1 MKISLRVG
9 AGIVGLAAALGLN
22 SCGGSSDAGGSSTPP
37 KACASAAVT
46 PPPAAGGG
54 DPLFGDQWHL
64 ENTGQRGG
72 TPGEDVRVRPV
83 WEAAQNPNLG
93 EGVRIAI
100 VDDGLEITHEDLIA
114 NVVSNAS
121 YDYEVPGVCSPTGGQ
136 HGTAVAGVAAARNDN
151 GVGGRGAAPRASL
164 VGYNLLT
171 AKNDAN
177 EADAMT
183 RDRTANAISSNSW
196 GAPDDR
202 GTLDAP
208 AQTWYDAINL
218 GLAEGRNGLGT
229 IYVWAAGNGGL
240 TVDNSNYDGQANY
253 RGVVAVC
260 AVGDDGTKADYSE
273 PGANLLVCAPSRGN
287 NGHGI
292 TTTDRT
298 GAAGYDPTNYFSNFS
313 GTSSA
318 APLAA
323 GVIGLLLKARP
334 ALTWRDV
341 RLILAETAR
350 QTDITDRAWY
360 TFGTAPTYHFNHNYG
375 FGVIDAQAA
384 VARAANWSPL
394 PPASKPFPANTQV
407 AVQIPD
413 NGPEVTSG
421 ITVAN
426 SGIGKIEFIDVV
438 FTSAH
443 TFFGDLRI
451 RLRNDTTGSISELAS
466 EHDCFDANGNA
477 IDCGSGYA
485 NGWRFGSM
493 RHLGEAA
500 DGNWTLLVQDM
511 DAGDIGSFT
520 WSITFHGR
528 P

>member
-1 MKISLRVG
+1 MKTTLAVG
-9 AGIVGLAAALGLN
+9 VGMVGLTAALGLN
-22 SCGGSSDAGGSSTPP
+22 SCGGGGGGGGPPP

-46 PPPAAGGG
+46 APLPAGPG
-54 DPLFGDQWHL
+54 DPLFASQWHL
-64 ENTGQRGG
+64 AGPQSVNA
-72 TPGEDVRVRPV
+72 DSV
-83 WEAAQNPNLG
+83 WSGSNFG
-93 EGVRIAI
+93 DGVRIAI

-121 YDYEVPGVCSPTGGQ
+121 YDYEVPGVCSPTGGE
-136 HGTAVAGVAAARNDN
+136 HGTAVAGVAAARDN
-151 GVGGRGAAPRASL
+151 NGRGGRGAAPRASL
-164 VGYNLLT
+164 VGYNLLA

-183 RDRTANAISSNSW
+183 RDRVANAISSNSW
-196 GAPDDR
+196 GAPDDA

-218 GLAEGRNGLGT
+218 GLTEGRNGLGT
-229 IYVWAAGNGGL
+229 LYVWAAGNGGR

-253 RGVVAVC
+253 RGVIPVC
-260 AVGDDGTKADYSE
+260 AVGDNGIKADYSE
-273 PGANLLVCAPSRGN
+273 EGANLLVCAPSKGTT
-287 NGHGI
+287 GPGI

-298 GAAGYDPTNYFSNFS
+298 GTIGYSTTNYTSTFG

-334 ALTWRDV
+334 DLRWRDV

-350 QTDITDRAWY
+350 QTDVAGGNWV
-360 TFGTAPTYHFNHNYG
+360 TFGTAPTYHFSHKYG

-384 VARAANWSPL
+384 VARAVAWTILPAESPRFSANSLGP
-394 PPASKPFPANTQV
+394 V
-407 AVQIPD
+407 AIPD
-413 NGPEVTSG
+413 AGGGAATSTISVG
-421 ITVAN
+421 AT
-426 SGIGKIEFIDVV
+426 GIGKIEFIDVV

-451 RLRNDTTGSISELAS
+451 RLRNDTTGSISELAY
-466 EHDCFDANGNA
+466 EHDCLDANRQPIN
-477 IDCGSGYA
+477 CGAGYA
-485 NGWRFGSM
+485 AGWRFGSM

-500 DGNWTLLVQDM
+500 SGNWSLIVEDM
-511 DAGDIGSFT
+511 APADVGSFT